1 MWNIDGVQ
9 LRNDRHVKYLGATL
23 GINGSKTPIQER
35 VRAVQ
40 RGFYAMQTVGLH
52 QDGVDPHTAAYLNKT
67 VIAPTLTYDCNAI
80 YMRKNDVH
88 ELYRCQGK
96 SIKTN
101 LGLYRSSYTS
111 PILQSLSIH
120 SDITM
125 VEKDTVDLLHR
136 CIKGDS
142 AARTFYSHQIQDNT
156 FCLPKTLVARSKAI
170 CSKLDVDILKAVFSN
185 KPASI
190 ITDDCTV
197 SKGLINSVKYC
208 FHYFNH
214 NNRVLLP
221 HLIKRC

>member
-9 LRNDRHVKYLGATL
+9 LRNDRHVKYLGATF
-23 GINGSKTPIQER
+23 GISGSKTHAQER
-35 VRAVQ
+35 VSAAQ
-40 RGFYAMQTVGLH
+40 RSFYALQAIGLH
-52 QDGVDPHTAAYLNKT
+52 KDGVDPHTAAYLHKT
-67 VIAPTLTYDCNAI
+67 VIAPTLTYGCNAI
-80 YMRKNDVH
+80 YMRKNDIH

-96 SIKTN
+96 LLKTN

-170 CSKLDVDILKAVFSN
+170 CSKLDIDILDAVFSN
-185 KPASI
+185 NPATSI
-190 ITDDCTV
+190 ADDCTV
-197 SKGLINSVKYC
+197 SKGLIDSVKYC
-208 FHYFNH
+208 FHYYNH
-214 NNRVLLP
+214 SNRVLLQY
-221 HLIKRC
+221 LINSF